1 MSTQTEPTGK
11 SMPLHTKILLGLV
24 VGAALGLAFKLTLGA
39 EHEAVKVLN
48 RYVAGPL
55 GQIFLR
61 LLFMVVI
68 PLVFASIALG
78 VASLGD
84 LKRVGRI
91 GLKTLA
97 FFFITMFISV
107 SIGLGLV
114 QLLRPGTRISSET
127 RAELMATYASDAA
140 SKVQASQQSTFGIE
154 TFVNIIPRNP
164 VASAANLDLLG
175 IIFFGII
182 FGVALTMIHPERARP
197 MIGVLEALNDIVIK
211 IVEMAM
217 KLAPIGVGALIFGVT
232 SRFGW
237 ALLKP
242 LAVYVV
248 VVLSALTLHTLLTF
262 PLILRFLVGLS
273 PITFFSRVKASLI
286 TAFSTSSSSATLPTS
301 IAVVEQNLGVPSK
314 VVGFVLPLG
323 ATMNMNGTALFEGVT
338 IIFLAQA
345 FGVTLDVG
353 QQALIMLMAVITALG
368 AAGVPGGSIPLLVGV
383 LAMFGVPGE
392 GIALILGVDRILDMA
407 RTVVNVAGDQ
417 VAAAYIAKSEGLWT
431 AASVPAAGVQAGAGK
446 LDESPG
452 WPGPTDVQPTVEKDE
467 RSRPVG

>member
-1 MSTQTEPTGK
+1 MSTKSERTGR
-11 SMPLHTKILLGLV
+11 SMPLHTKILVGLV
-24 VGAALGLAFKLTLGA
+24 VGAVLGLVLKLALGA
-39 EHEAVKVLN
+39 EHEAVRLLN
-48 RYVAGPL
+48 HYVAGPL

-68 PLVFASIALG
+68 PLVFASITLG

-91 GLKTLA
+91 GLKTLG
-97 FFFITMFISV
+97 FFFFTMLVSV
-107 SIGLGLV
+107 TIGLTLV
-114 QLLRPGTRISSET
+114 QLVRPGTRITSET
-127 RAELMATYASDAA
+127 RAELMATYAGDAA
-140 SKVQASQQSTFGIE
+140 SKVEASRMATFGIE
-154 TFVNIIPRNP
+154 TLVGVIPRNP
-164 VASAANLDLLG
+164 VAAAANLDLLG

-182 FGVALTMIHPERARP
+182 FGVALTMITPERARP
-197 MIGVLEALNDIVIK
+197 MIGVLEALNDVVIK

-217 KLAPIGVGALIFGVT
+217 KLAPFGVGALIFGVT

-262 PLILRFLVGLS
+262 PIILRVLVGLS
-273 PITFFSRVKASLI
+273 PFTFFSRVKASLI

-301 IAVVEQNLGVPSK
+301 IATVEQNLGVPSK
-314 VVGFVLPLG
+314 VAGFVLPLG
-323 ATMNMNGTALFEGVT
+323 ATMNMNGTSLFEGVT
-338 IIFLAQA
+338 VIFLAQA

-353 QQALIMLMAVITALG
+353 QQALIMLLAVITALG
-368 AAGVPGGSIPLLVGV
+368 AAGVPGGSIPLLVGI

-392 GIALILGVDRILDMA
+392 GIALILGVDRVLDMA
-407 RTVVNVAGDQ
+407 RTVVNVTGDL
-417 VAAAYIAKSEGLWT
+417 VATTFIAKSEGLWS
-431 AASVPAAGVQAGAGK
+431 AASVPAAGVEAGAGR
-446 LDESPG
+446 LDESPN
-452 WPGPTDVQPTVEKDE
+452 WPGPSDVQPTVDKDE